1 MQFIMVS
8 VERNFICNNE
18 ISFKFRIELMC
29 MGVNLLS
36 SVFFANLS

>member
-8 VERNFICNNE
+8 VERNFICHNAK
-18 ISFKFRIELMC
+18 SLKFRIELMW